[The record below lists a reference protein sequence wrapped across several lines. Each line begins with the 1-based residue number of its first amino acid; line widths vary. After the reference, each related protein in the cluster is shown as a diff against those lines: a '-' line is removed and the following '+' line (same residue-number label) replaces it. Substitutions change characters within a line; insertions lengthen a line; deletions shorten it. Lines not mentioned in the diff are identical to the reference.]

1 MFRPQ
6 ELTKSFLYDS
16 KLRGAFSVFSEINN
30 YKPNILMFY
39 NILILVPP
47 EIVVF
52 SAFLPL
58 LTIRVS
64 ITWIKSFGKF

>member
-1 MFRPQ
+1 MFHPQ

-39 NILILVPP
+39 NILILIPP

>member
-39 NILILVPP
+39 NILILIPP